1 VLLAAYCAAKSRRRP
16 TRSWTTTPSPLGCSA
31 LSGFDFDSWFSIVLG
46 LRFGVCQLG
55 VRQNNRTLIE
65 WTTVIPVSVAL
76 HDFDMLFPL
85 AAPQYQVGLAC
96 DVKMRHA
103 ERIKPVFPF
112 GMRPD
117 CLHVFIHV
125 EPLSATSYKMEDF
138 ERIPRLDFPPV
149 FISNDGTQQRTRAN
163 PYTVR
168 RAWLADC
175 FSVSLHGKGFR
186 CSTGAAHS
194 RRFSVSGSSSSSSAH
209 LFTRS
214 RKHPAHSVGNLPN
227 LIKHMTL
234 YGISSESWHS
244 RHREPVVS
252 VNVEADPA
260 LSLSVVISYLSLM
273 FKIQVSSFATTGLV
287 VRCSLA
293 R

>member
-1 VLLAAYCAAKSRRRP
+1 
-16 TRSWTTTPSPLGCSA
+16 
-31 LSGFDFDSWFSIVLG
+31 
-46 LRFGVCQLG
+46 
-55 VRQNNRTLIE
+55 
-65 WTTVIPVSVAL
+65 
-76 HDFDMLFPL
+76 
-85 AAPQYQVGLAC
+85 
-96 DVKMRHA
+96 
-103 ERIKPVFPF
+103 
-112 GMRPD
+112 
-117 CLHVFIHV
+117 
-125 EPLSATSYKMEDF
+125 
-138 ERIPRLDFPPV
+138 
-149 FISNDGTQQRTRAN
+149 
-163 PYTVR
+163 
-168 RAWLADC
+168 
-175 FSVSLHGKGFR
+175 LHGKGFR